1 MIEHISRVLDI
12 MEQDNQDEL
21 VSAIDDVQDAYLE
34 IIKHALSLLMLS
46 NTIRC
51 KEYLTEQRQSLE
63 PCKARIGELVEAL
76 ANAPNEHHR
85 LLIEYLYTR
94 ARLVDEIR
102 IFPNFAIELLERST
116 ISESL
121 DETISHLE
129 HAMTGK
135 VHLYNELQMLTDL

>member
-12 MEQDNQDEL
+12 MEQDDQVEL

-34 IIKHALSLLMLS
+34 IIKHALSLLMQS

-116 ISESL
+116 MSESL

>member
-1 MIEHISRVLDI
+1 

-63 PCKARIGELVEAL
+63 PCKARIGDLVEAL
-76 ANAPNEHHR
+76 ALAHAPTEHHR
-85 LLIEYLYTR
+85 LLIEYLYTL

-116 ISESL
+116 MSESL

-135 VHLYNELQMLTDL
+135 LHLYNELQVLTDL